1 MAVNVSKTKYI
12 IFHTRGKPVDNTVKI
27 LYDDNEPDEN
37 FPERIYELERIHNNH
52 PVHANRSY
60 KLLGIHL
67 DENLSFDSH
76 TKHLCS
82 KLSKSLYCINR
93 AKNFLTKKAL
103 KTLYFSLIHSHL
115 SYCTPIIGCSS
126 NSNILTIFKMQKK
139 AIRTI
144 TKNNYLAHTNPLFL
158 EQKILPFPSLITYT
172 QLKLMHSI
180 VYSYCP
186 PSLRNIFRT
195 NNQREVNHDLRNA
208 NLFTIP
214 HPRIE
219 LFKKSLLYSIPTEWN
234 ALNEGIKFQNN
245 KITFEIALKEHLF
258 SNLIQPQ

>member
-1 MAVNVSKTKYI
+1 MS
-12 IFHTRGKPVDNTVKI
+12 F
-27 LYDDNEPDEN
+27 L
-37 FPERIYELERIHNNH
+37 FPYLNSTDALCSR
-52 PVHANRSY
+52 
-60 KLLGIHL
+60 LGDL
-67 DENLSFDSH
+67 APSPPKWRPYSQGPRTLPYRDRN

-115 SYCTPIIGCSS
+115 SYCTPNISCSS

-158 EQKILPFPSLITYT
+158 EQKIVPFPKLITYP

-180 VYSYCP
+180 VYSYCSP
-186 PSLRNIFRT
+186 TLWSIFRT

-208 NLFTIP
+208 DLFTIP

-219 LFKKSLLYSIPTEWN
+219 LF
-234 ALNEGIKFQNN
+234 
-245 KITFEIALKEHLF
+245 
-258 SNLIQPQ
+258 